1 MRQRKG
7 LFTAVRAAAVALTI
21 GGAALMGHSGI
32 DAARAATTAD
42 SPAGSPV
49 LAAPASTSADC
60 DEKKSD
66 DKAKP
71 DITDLVRP
79 AETTRTTSAG
89 KHSSTDKPDK
99 DKDSDKSDDDK
110 DRKDKVDDDKDKDK
124 DKETCTTSTT
134 STTSVGGISVPPPAA
149 PPATGVRAVSA
160 KAPVTAVPKTG
171 AEVPFAAG
179 LLLTTAGAGA
189 LIAARRRR
197 RSE

>member
-1 MRQRKG
+1 MSQRKG

-21 GGAALMGHSGI
+21 GGATLMGHSGV

-60 DEKKSD
+60 DRKKSD

-71 DITDLVRP
+71 DITGLVRP
-79 AETTRTTSAG
+79 AE
-89 KHSSTDKPDK
+89 KDSSTDKPDK
-99 DKDSDKSDDDK
+99 DKDEDKSDSDK
-110 DRKDKVDDDKDKDK
+110 DRKDKADDDKDKDK
-124 DKETCTTSTT
+124 DKKDEETCTTSTT
-134 STTSVGGISVPPPAA
+134 TTTSVGGVSVPLPPPAA
-149 PPATGVRAVSA
+149 PPATGVKAVSA

>member
-1 MRQRKG
+1 MSQRKG

-21 GGAALMGHSGI
+21 GGATLMGHSGV

-60 DEKKSD
+60 DRKKSD

-71 DITDLVRP
+71 DITGLVRP
-79 AETTRTTSAG
+79 AE
-89 KHSSTDKPDK
+89 KDSSTDKPDK
-99 DKDSDKSDDDK
+99 DKDEDKSDSDK
-110 DRKDKVDDDKDKDK
+110 DRKDKADDDKDKDK
-124 DKETCTTSTT
+124 KDEETCTTSSTT
-134 STTSVGGISVPPPAA
+134 TTSVGSISVPPPAA
-149 PPATGVRAVSA
+149 PPATGVKAVSA